1 MISRIQSK
9 TLIFTILIIFPF
21 LCGCKDSNKNSNSY
35 QNESLYKDVT
45 IKEAYALIMDNKGN
59 GNFII
64 LDVRT
69 PQEYASGHLENA
81 INIDYN
87 SPTFQESLATF
98 DKDKTYLLYC
108 RTGNRS
114 SKAFE
119 IMKEMNFKKINH
131 MIGGIVAWISEEL
144 PTVK

>member
-1 MISRIQSK
+1 MQSN
-9 TLIFTILIIFPF
+9 TLIYTFLIIFSF
-21 LCGCKDSNKNSNSY
+21 LCGCKDRNKNSNSH
-35 QNESLYKDVT
+35 QNELFYKDVT

-64 LDVRT
+64 IDVRT

-87 SPTFQESLATF
+87 APTFKESLATF
-98 DKDKTYLLYC
+98 DKDKTYFLYC

-119 IMKEMNFKKINH
+119 IMKEMDFKKINH
-131 MIGGIVAWISEEL
+131 MIGGIAAWINEEL
-144 PTVK
+144 PIVK